1 MKSFPW
7 ATVIFVVVLLGI
19 VMVGFY
25 VSGQMELVE
34 GQVLGKEP
42 RQTRFLGGTPNFL
55 IINGTGKVSAE
66 VEQYHRYYVGDWF
79 SEEISKAQFGLGYE
93 IMQMIEA
100 LLPIII
106 ILIAFTAVTYAIM
119 GSRRWT

>member
-7 ATVIFVVVLLGI
+7 WTVIFVFVLLGM

-25 VSGQMELVE
+25 VSGQTELVE

-42 RQTRFLGGTPNFL
+42 KDRWFLGGTPNFL
-55 IINGTGKVSAE
+55 IINGTGKVAADTE
-66 VEQYHRYYVGDWF
+66 EYHGYQIGDWF
-79 SEEISKAQFGLGYE
+79 SEETSKAQFGLGYD

-100 LLPIII
+100 LLPIVII
-106 ILIAFTAVTYAIM
+106 MMVFTGFTYGIR
-119 GSRRWT
+119 GIYR

>member
-1 MKSFPW
+1 MKGFPW
-7 ATVIFVVVLLGI
+7 WTIIFIFVFLGFI
-19 VMVGFY
+19 MVAFY
-25 VSGQMELVE
+25 ISGQTELVE

-66 VEQYHRYYVGDWF
+66 VEQYHRYQVGDWF

-93 IMQMIEA
+93 IMQMIEG

-106 ILIAFTAVTYAIM
+106 MLIAFTGLTYTLL
-119 GSRRWT
+119 GTRRWT

>member
-7 ATVIFVVVLLGI
+7 WTVIFVFVLLGM

-25 VSGQMELVE
+25 VSGQTELVE

-42 RQTRFLGGTPNFL
+42 RQTRFLGGTPDFL

-79 SEEISKAQFGLGYE
+79 SEEISKAQFGLGYD

-106 ILIAFTAVTYAIM
+106 IMMVFTGFTYGIR
-119 GSRRWT
+119 GIYR